1 MSKEIKK
8 RDDDSCNNIVSN
20 AAADKFRDR
29 IKLELL
35 EHADEFWKNLA
46 LCKPKDFCDVYLKM
60 MPYGFAK
67 VPDEKPLD
75 EEGKQRLI
83 LEETTRK
90 ATLISGGLPEVEDY
104 EE

>member
-1 MSKEIKK
+1 MSEKK
-8 RDDDSCNNIVSN
+8 QIVKQSP
-20 AAADKFRDR
+20 DKFRESIQTQLLYHAKDFWANL
-29 IKLELL
+29 LEL
-35 EHADEFWKNLA
+35 
-46 LCKPKDFCDVYLKM
+46 KPKDFCDVYLKM
-60 MPYGFAK
+60 MPYGFSK

-75 EEGKQRLI
+75 EEGKQKLI

>member
-1 MSKEIKK
+1 MSKELVTKA
-8 RDDDSCNNIVSN
+8 S
-20 AAADKFRDR
+20 ADKFRER
-29 IKLELL
+29 IQQELL
-35 EHADEFWKNLA
+35 AHADQFWVNLA
-46 LCKPKDFCDVYLKM
+46 SCKPKDFCDVFLKM

-90 ATLISGGLPEVEDY
+90 ATLISSGLPEIEDTNY
-104 EE
+104 EEGD

>member
-1 MSKEIKK
+1 
-8 RDDDSCNNIVSN
+8 
-20 AAADKFRDR
+20 
-29 IKLELL
+29 
-35 EHADEFWKNLA
+35 
-46 LCKPKDFCDVYLKM
+46 M

>member
-8 RDDDSCNNIVSN
+8 KDDDSCTNIVSK

-35 EHADEFWKNLA
+35 EHSEEFWKNLKA
-46 LCKPKDFCDVYLKM
+46 CKPKDFCDVYLKM

-90 ATLISGGLPEVEDY
+90 ATLISGGLPEIEDY

>member
-1 MSKEIKK
+1 MSKEL
-8 RDDDSCNNIVSN
+8 VSK
-20 AAADKFRDR
+20 AASDKFRDR

-35 EHADEFWKNLA
+35 EHADEFWQKLK
-46 LCKPKDFCDVYLKM
+46 LCKPKDYCDVYLKM

-75 EEGKQRLI
+75 EEGKQKLI

-90 ATLISGGLPEVEDY
+90 ATIISGGLPENTEDTNY
-104 EE
+104 EEENV

>member
-1 MSKEIKK
+1 MSEEKSIAK
-8 RDDDSCNNIVSN
+8 RPSPDR
-20 AAADKFRDR
+20 FRER
-29 IKLELL
+29 IQDQLL
-35 EHADEFWKNLA
+35 YHAKDFWDNL
-46 LCKPKDFCDVYLKM
+46 LLLKPKDFCDVYLKM
-60 MPYGFAK
+60 MPYGFSK

-90 ATLISGGLPEVEDY
+90 ATLISSGLPEAEY

>member
-8 RDDDSCNNIVSN
+8 KDDDSCKNIVSN

-35 EHADEFWKNLA
+35 EHAEEFWKNLR

-75 EEGKQRLI
+75 EEGKQKLI

>member
-8 RDDDSCNNIVSN
+8 KDEDSCTMIVSN

-35 EHADEFWKNLA
+35 EHSEEFWKNLR

-90 ATLISGGLPEVEDY
+90 ATLISGGLPEIIDY

>member
-1 MSKEIKK
+1 MSKDIKK
-8 RDDDSCNNIVSN
+8 KDDDSYTKILSN
-20 AAADKFRDR
+20 AASDKFRDR

>member
-8 RDDDSCNNIVSN
+8 KDDDICNKIVSN

-75 EEGKQRLI
+75 DEGKQRLI

>member
-1 MSKEIKK
+1 MSKDLVKKNGGSGNEIVTK
-8 RDDDSCNNIVSN
+8 
-20 AAADKFRDR
+20 AAQDKFRDR
-29 IKLELL
+29 IRLELL
-35 EHADEFWKNLA
+35 EHAEDFWKNLNA
-46 LCKPKDFCDVYLKM
+46 CKPKDFCDVYLKM

>member
-1 MSKEIKK
+1 MSREIKK
-8 RDDDSCNNIVSN
+8 KDDDSCNKIVSN

-90 ATLISGGLPEVEDY
+90 ATLISNGLPEIEYY